1 MGLGLGLGIWW
12 PTQTSIIPGL
22 LKALCARATYCENK
36 LCTTAT
42 LEEIAAVRYTPPP
55 PPTGILLEDYPGAA
69 AAYSL
74 RNLSSTTTNVVR
86 VRRSYD
92 NTEQDFSA
100 AEITDGTLVGF
111 TNQGWFQSL
120 TNTFTTFTSNGVSGF
135 DATDDAGFGEAFVN
149 IENGASG
156 DVVNI
161 TLDTSSLTGTWTI
174 VLVDASGTVAR
185 SNAVLLT
192 SGSNSVALT
201 ATGDFAFVDIF
212 CQNPTT
218 SISVTNFLASIN
230 VGDDGFVTTWY
241 DQSGNI
247 NNAVQATAIEQP
259 KIVDNGIV
267 ILENGKSG
275 IVWSGDK
282 RLLITSLNVQ
292 NSKRFTQISVFK
304 TSNRTNE
311 LDWIL
316 SGYNS
321 NNFGIAFQN
330 NINDGRF
337 LFDGSWRN
345 ASGMITEVNTQ
356 YLRSIYRTS
365 DTSANV
371 YSNENS
377 YLSNVIGD
385 TSYNNIPIAIGNH
398 LSQDESPLDF
408 IIQEIIIYPTDQS
421 ANRLGIE
428 TNINTEYTIY

>member
-12 PTQTSIIPGL
+12 PIQTSIIPGL

-55 PPTGILLEDYPGAA
+55 PPTGILLVDYPGAA

-74 RNLSSTTTNVVR
+74 RNLIDTTTSVVR
-86 VRRSYD
+86 VRRSND

-100 AEITDGTLVGF
+100 AEITDGTL
-111 TNQGWFQSL
+111 
-120 TNTFTTFTSNGVSGF
+120 TTFT
-135 DATDDAGFGEAFVN
+135 
-149 IENGASG
+149 GA
-156 DVVNI
+156 N
-161 TLDTSSLTGTWTI
+161 
-174 VLVDASGTVAR
+174 
-185 SNAVLLT
+185 
-192 SGSNSVALT
+192 
-201 ATGDFAFVDIF
+201 
-212 CQNPTT
+212 
-218 SISVTNFLASIN
+218 
-230 VGDDGFVTTWY
+230 DGFVTTWY
-241 DQSGNI
+241 DQSGN
-247 NNAVQATAIEQP
+247 NKHAVQATASEQP
-259 KIVDNGIV
+259 KIVDNGVV

-304 TSNRTNE
+304 TSNKPNE

-330 NINDGRF
+330 NINESRF

-371 YSNENS
+371 YNNENS

-398 LSQDESPLDF
+398 LYQDESPLDF

-421 ANRLGIE
+421 TNRTGIE